1 MKLITIK
8 LEEECD
14 KFTVIIDGW
23 DGANVT
29 EIENQG
35 AKIIDLS
42 LDKVLKLMEKS
53 IKEAKNENS

>member
-8 LEEECD
+8 LEEEGD
-14 KFTVIIDGW
+14 TFTVTTDVW
-23 DGANVT
+23 DGADVT

-42 LDKVLKLMEKS
+42 LDKVLKLMEKG